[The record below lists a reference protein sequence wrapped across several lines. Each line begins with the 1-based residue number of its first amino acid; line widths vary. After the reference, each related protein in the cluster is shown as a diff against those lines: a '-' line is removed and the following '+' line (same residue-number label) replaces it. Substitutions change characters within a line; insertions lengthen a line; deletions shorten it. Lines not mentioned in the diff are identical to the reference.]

1 MALITLHDK
10 LKAFAKKKALAT
22 ATTTATTAA
31 TATEKKRCRII
42 P

>member
-10 LKAFAKKKALAT
+10 LKAFAKKALAT